1 VAGAVTSLVSV
12 KPALGEDNVAWLVAV
27 TFWAPA
33 GAVGL
38 AVLQL

>member
-1 VAGAVTSLVSV
+1 MSLVSV
-12 KPALGEDNVAWLVAV
+12 RPAAGEVSVALFVAV

-38 AVLQL
+38 AALQL